1 MIDSN
6 TMSLVT
12 PENSADYAAALSAAD
27 IPALVEQ
34 LASAEDK
41 IRYPAFLLLRERSA
55 IRADVYP
62 FWDVFDA
69 KLTSENSYQRS
80 IGAMLISANAR
91 HDAAGK
97 LRQSLPSYLTLLSD
111 PKPITVRQCAQ
122 ALPEILRAKPEYAE
136 PICDAILQVSLMD
149 YKDTMRK
156 LILLDFLETLLICRA
171 IAPTPALMNTF
182 SPCSAAAFSTTNR
195 KSSSERGCRSSL
207 CSKFLINHLTAQKS
221 GRPSG

>member
-12 PENSADYAAALSAAD
+12 PENAADYAAALNAAD
-27 IPALVEQ
+27 VPALVEQ

-41 IRYPAFLLLRERSA
+41 IRYPAFLLLKERSA

-80 IGAMLISANAR
+80 IGAMLISANVR

-97 LRQSLPSYLTLLSD
+97 LRQSLPRYLTLLSD

-122 ALPEILRAKPEYAE
+122 ALPEILRAKPEYVE
-136 PICDAILQVSLMD
+136 PICDAILRVSLMD

-171 IAPTPALMNTF
+171 IAPAPALEEYFF
-182 SPCSAAAFSTTNR
+182 SVLSGSILDD
-195 KSSSERGCRSSL
+195 KSKKQLRARLS
-207 CSKFLINHLTAQKS
+207 I
-221 GRPSG
+221 

>member
-6 TMSLVT
+6 KMSLVT
-12 PENSADYAAALSAAD
+12 PENAADYAAALNAAD
-27 IPALVEQ
+27 VPALVEQ
-34 LASAEDK
+34 LTSAEDK
-41 IRYPAFLLLRERSA
+41 IRYPAFLLLKERSA

-69 KLTSENSYQRS
+69 KLTDANSYQRS
-80 IGAMLISANAR
+80 IGSMLISANAR

-97 LRQSLPSYLTLLSD
+97 LRQSLPRYLALLSD

-136 PICDAILQVSLMD
+136 PICDAILRVSLMD

-156 LILLDFLETLLICRA
+156 LILLDFLETLLLCRT
-171 IAPTPALMNTF
+171 IAPTPALEEYFF
-182 SPCSAAAFSTTNR
+182 SVLSGSILDD
-195 KSSSERGCRSSL
+195 KSKKQLRAKLS
-207 CSKFLINHLTAQKS
+207 I
-221 GRPSG
+221 

>member
-1 MIDSN
+1 MVDSN

-12 PENSADYAAALSAAD
+12 PENAAAYATTLDATD

-34 LASAEDK
+34 LVSAEDK
-41 IRYPAFLLLRERSA
+41 IRYPTFLLLKERSA
-55 IRADVYP
+55 FRADVYP

-69 KLTSENSYQRS
+69 KLTCENSYQRS

-97 LRQSLPSYLTLLSD
+97 LPQSLPRYLALLSD

-122 ALPEILRAKPEYAE
+122 ALPEILRAKPEFAE
-136 PICDAILQVSLMD
+136 PACDAILRVSLMD

-156 LILLDFLETLLICRA
+156 LILLDFLETLLICRT
-171 IAPTPALMNTF
+171 IAPTPPLEEYFF
-182 SPCSAAAFSTTNR
+182 SVLSGSILDE
-195 KSSSERGCRSSL
+195 KSKKQLRARLS
-207 CSKFLINHLTAQKS
+207 I
-221 GRPSG
+221 

>member
-12 PENSADYAAALSAAD
+12 PENAADYAAALNAEDVS
-27 IPALVEQ
+27 ALVEQ

-41 IRYPAFLLLRERSA
+41 IRYPAFLLLKERSA

-69 KLTSENSYQRS
+69 KLTDANSYQRS

-97 LRQSLPSYLTLLSD
+97 LRQSLPRYLALLSD

-136 PICDAILQVSLMD
+136 PICDAILRVSLMD

-156 LILLDFLETLLICRA
+156 LILLDFLEAMLICRA
-171 IAPTPALMNTF
+171 IAPTPALEEYFF
-182 SPCSAAAFSTTNR
+182 SVLSGSILDD
-195 KSSSERGCRSSL
+195 KSKKQLRAKMS
-207 CSKFLINHLTAQKS
+207 I
-221 GRPSG
+221 

>member
-12 PENSADYAAALSAAD
+12 PENAVDYAAALNAEDVS
-27 IPALVEQ
+27 ALVEQ

-41 IRYPAFLLLRERSA
+41 IRYPAFLLLKERSA

-69 KLTSENSYQRS
+69 KLASDNSYQRS

-97 LRQSLPSYLTLLSD
+97 LRQSLPRYLALLSD

-136 PICDAILQVSLMD
+136 PICDAILLVSLMD

-156 LILLDFLETLLICRA
+156 LILLDFLEALLICRT
-171 IAPTPALMNTF
+171 IAPTPALEEYFF
-182 SPCSAAAFSTTNR
+182 SVLSGSILDD
-195 KSSSERGCRSSL
+195 KSKKQLRARLS
-207 CSKFLINHLTAQKS
+207 I
-221 GRPSG
+221 

>member
-12 PENSADYAAALSAAD
+12 SENAADYATALSAED
-27 IPALVEQ
+27 VPALVEQ
-34 LASAEDK
+34 LASAEVN
-41 IRYPAFLLLRERSA
+41 IRYPAFLLLKERSA

-69 KLTSENSYQRS
+69 KLASDNSYQRS
-80 IGAMLISANAR
+80 IGAMLISANAH

-97 LRQSLPSYLTLLSD
+97 LRQSLPRYLALLSD

-122 ALPEILRAKPEYAE
+122 ALPEILRAKPEFAE
-136 PICDAILQVSLMD
+136 PICDAILRVSLMD

-171 IAPTPALMNTF
+171 IAPTPALEEYFF
-182 SPCSAAAFSTTNR
+182 SVLSGSILDD
-195 KSSSERGCRSSL
+195 KSKKQLRVRLS
-207 CSKFLINHLTAQKS
+207 I
-221 GRPSG
+221 

>member
-1 MIDSN
+1 MVDSN

-12 PENSADYAAALSAAD
+12 PENAAAYATTLDATD

-41 IRYPAFLLLRERSA
+41 IRYPTFLLLKERSA
-55 IRADVYP
+55 FRADVYP

-97 LRQSLPSYLTLLSD
+97 LRQSLPHYLALLSD

-122 ALPEILRAKPEYAE
+122 ALSKILRAKPEFAE
-136 PICDAILQVSLMD
+136 PACDAILRVSLMD

-156 LILLDFLETLLICRA
+156 LILLDFLETLLICRT
-171 IAPTPALMNTF
+171 IAPTPALEEYFF
-182 SPCSAAAFSTTNR
+182 SVLSGGILDE
-195 KSSSERGCRSSL
+195 KSKKQLRARLS
-207 CSKFLINHLTAQKS
+207 I
-221 GRPSG
+221 

>member
-12 PENSADYAAALSAAD
+12 PENAADYAAALNAAD
-27 IPALVEQ
+27 VPALVEQ

-41 IRYPAFLLLRERSA
+41 IRYPAFLLLKERSA

-69 KLTSENSYQRS
+69 KLTDANSYQRS

-97 LRQSLPSYLTLLSD
+97 LRQSLPRYLALLSD

-136 PICDAILQVSLMD
+136 PICDAILRVSVMD

-171 IAPTPALMNTF
+171 IAPTPALEEYFF
-182 SPCSAAAFSTTNR
+182 SVLSGNILDD
-195 KSSSERGCRSSL
+195 KSKKQLRAKMS
-207 CSKFLINHLTAQKS
+207 I
-221 GRPSG
+221 

>member
-12 PENSADYAAALSAAD
+12 PENAADYAAALSAAD

-41 IRYPAFLLLRERSA
+41 IRYPAFLLLKERSA

-69 KLTSENSYQRS
+69 KLASDNSYQRS

-91 HDAAGK
+91 HDTAGK
-97 LRQSLPSYLTLLSD
+97 LRQSLPRYLALLSD

-122 ALPEILRAKPEYAE
+122 ALPEILRAKPEFAE
-136 PICDAILQVSLMD
+136 PICDAILRVSLMD

-156 LILLDFLETLLICRA
+156 LILLDFLEALLICRA
-171 IAPTPALMNTF
+171 LHPAPALEEYFF
-182 SPCSAAAFSTTNR
+182 SVLSGSILDY
-195 KSSSERGCRSSL
+195 KSKKQLRARLS
-207 CSKFLINHLTAQKS
+207 I
-221 GRPSG
+221 